1 MSINN
6 PQIFSGIVNSF
17 SVLSEPLNVINPI
30 LGNKKIIGYSFVY
43 KRYSINLKTS
53 YVPINES
60 EKLNEVEAN
69 FNKIRLADMKFMTN
83 AVLGLTDEVFS

>member
-1 MSINN
+1 MLKNEYLPRHALS
-6 PQIFSGIVNSF
+6 SG
-17 SVLSEPLNVINPI
+17 
-30 LGNKKIIGYSFVY
+30 
-43 KRYSINLKTS
+43 TS

-83 AVLGLTDEVFS
+83 AGLGLTDEVFS